1 MRKRSSFGRSR
12 GGKFNPADVLPIWG
26 TVHQSAA
33 NAVFESWMLGW
44 GVYDVP
50 SYFRQLRAWI
60 AITTVT
66 GACIGAANCGFAGFF
81 IGAVLGLAGPA
92 VLTWI
97 TVMVLGAL
105 LFAAIYMIAW
115 AATLSSS
122 HSAQ

>member
-1 MRKRSSFGRSR
+1 
-12 GGKFNPADVLPIWG
+12 
-26 TVHQSAA
+26 
-33 NAVFESWMLGW
+33 MLGW

-66 GACIGAANCGFAGFF
+66 GACIGAANYGFAGFF

-105 LFAAIYMIAW
+105 LFAAIYMIAL
-115 AATLSSS
+115 AAVFWVLWNLLL
-122 HSAQ
+122 AVIGL